1 MDITDK
7 KIIFSLL
14 RDGRV
19 PQRKIAM
26 DVGISAQALNYR
38 INRLIE
44 EKIIKRF
51 ALHVN
56 PALMG
61 QLSAFAA
68 FKTDL
73 DYQGDVFSKI
83 KCLEEVNLYGF
94 SGKNIDD
101 LHFKLSDARSKLGEP
116 VMQYI
121 PPERPIGMNI
131 NSSDLEIIGLLRK
144 DPRMSVTD
152 ISSTLDLP
160 YMTAKRRLNLLL
172 KNHLIGVITELDL
185 SGGDVVLYSIFSK
198 SVEKVSK
205 FLSPQIVF
213 SIADQKAGVFT
224 CFSENLKNAKE
235 SISRV
240 REIDNSADVMILYDY
255 QFLS

>member
-1 MDITDK
+1 MDLVDK

-44 EKIIKRF
+44 EKVIKRF
-51 ALHVN
+51 TLHVN
-56 PALMG
+56 PALRG

-68 FKTDL
+68 FKTDV

-94 SGKNIDD
+94 SGNNMDD
-101 LHFKLSDARSKLGEP
+101 LQVKLSDASSKLGEP

-121 PPERPIGMNI
+121 PPGRPIGMNI
-131 NSSDLEIIGLLRK
+131 NSGDLEIIELLKK

-152 ISSTLDLP
+152 ISSSLDIP

-185 SGGDVVLYSIFSK
+185 SGGDVVLYSIFSR
-198 SVEKVSK
+198 SVNRIAE

-213 SIADQKAGVFT
+213 SIADQRAGVFT
-224 CFSENLKNAKE
+224 CFSENLRNAKE

-240 REIDNSADVMILYDY
+240 REIDRTADVMILYDY
-255 QFLS
+255 QFFS